1 MKNLNVSVF
10 AVFSGI
16 VVFSGIGI
24 VNKWTGFYRIGTS
37 VMTKLIAFKYSWS
50 IRKYRIDMLVCQS
63 LLTLSLN
70 CQTYF
75 KNLAVLAMQDF

>member
-16 VVFSGIGI
+16 VVISGIGI
-24 VNKWTGFYRIGTS
+24 VNKWTVFYRIGTS

-63 LLTLSLN
+63 LLTLLLN

>member
-24 VNKWTGFYRIGTS
+24 ANKWTGFYRVGTS

-50 IRKYRIDMLVCQS
+50 IQNRHVGMPVVANLFIK
-63 LLTLSLN
+63 LSNIL
-70 CQTYF
+70 
-75 KNLAVLAMQDF
+75 

>member
-24 VNKWTGFYRIGTS
+24 VNKWTGFYRDFRHDK
-37 VMTKLIAFKYSWS
+37 VDS
-50 IRKYRIDMLVCQS
+50 I
-63 LLTLSLN
+63 
-70 CQTYF
+70 
-75 KNLAVLAMQDF
+75 